1 MRRIGWLGR
10 MLALALLAGTPA
22 GAPWAADLFVMSSGA
37 FTGAY
42 HLLAPEFE
50 KRTGHKLHYTYGTSM
65 GSAPEA
71 MPSRLKRGE
80 PADVLIL
87 VGSQLEPLMQ
97 QGYAVPGSKTD
108 LAISRIGVVTRAD
121 LPKPDI
127 GSVGAVRTALLAA
140 PSIGYS
146 ASASGT
152 YYASEMVQ
160 RLGIA
165 EQVLP
170 KSKRIG
176 GGERVA
182 SAVARG
188 DVALGLQ
195 QVSEITEVL
204 QGPDGAKL
212 TYVGP
217 LPEDLQQIIEISAGL
232 ATASREPAVAREFIA
247 FLRSPDAQAKLKQ
260 VGLDPIVK

>member
-1 MRRIGWLGR
+1 MRRIGYVAR
-10 MLALALLAGTPA
+10 IAAMLTLLCMAAGSA
-22 GAPWAADLFVMSSGA
+22 RAADLFVMSSGA

-50 KRTGHKLHYTYGTSM
+50 KLTGHKLHYTYGTSM
-65 GSAPEA
+65 GTAPEA
-71 MPSRLKRGE
+71 MPSRLQRGE

-87 VGSQLEPLMQ
+87 IGSQLAPLIQ

-108 LAISRIGVVTRAD
+108 LAVSRIGMVTRAD
-121 LPKPDI
+121 LPKPEI
-127 GSVGAVRTALLAA
+127 ATVGAVRAALLAA

-146 ASASGT
+146 SSASGT
-152 YYASEMVQ
+152 FYATDIVQ

-195 QVSEITEVL
+195 QVSEIAEVL
-204 QGPDGAKL
+204 QGPEGEKL
-212 TYVGP
+212 AYLGP
-217 LPEDLQQIIEISAGL
+217 LPDDLQQVNEISAGL
-232 ATASREPAVAREFIA
+232 ATAAREPAIARAFIA
-247 FLRSPDAQAKLKQ
+247 FLRSPDAQAKLQQ
-260 VGLDPIVK
+260 VGLDPVVK